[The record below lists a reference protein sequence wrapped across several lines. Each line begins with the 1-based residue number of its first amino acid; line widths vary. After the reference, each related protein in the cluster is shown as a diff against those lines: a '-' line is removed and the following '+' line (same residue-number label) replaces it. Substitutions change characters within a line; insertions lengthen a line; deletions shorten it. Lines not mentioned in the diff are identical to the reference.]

1 MRKKSV
7 LNKKALKNSIL
18 KVFQEFPFKKFN
30 YKQVSKCIGVK
41 KLGEKILVF
50 EAMNDLKKDLHVL
63 IVGHI

>member
-7 LNKKALKNSIL
+7 LNKTTLKNSIL
-18 KVFQEFPFKKFN
+18 KVFQEFPFKKLN

-50 EAMNDLKKDLHVL
+50 EAMNDLKKD
-63 IVGHI
+63 GSS